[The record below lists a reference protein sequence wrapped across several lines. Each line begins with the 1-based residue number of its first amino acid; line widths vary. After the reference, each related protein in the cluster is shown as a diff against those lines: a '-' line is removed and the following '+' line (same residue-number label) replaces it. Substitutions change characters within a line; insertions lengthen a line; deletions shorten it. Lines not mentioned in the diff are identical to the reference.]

1 MIDGA
6 GVSGLAGEG
15 AEGVAE
21 TVDELGAG
29 VANVANKKALVGGAA
44 AGSALEVVS

>member
-1 MIDGA
+1 MIEGA
-6 GVSGLAGEG
+6 GVVGLAGEG

-29 VANVANKKALVGGAA
+29 IANKKALVGGAA